1 MICYSSD
8 LLKPFDLVGNYN
20 NVTSSCMTH
29 FMLIAEFFTSNVS
42 SAAKH
47 CKQAWYAHT
56 NMPEYRQKRHF

>member
-29 FMLIAEFFTSNVS
+29 FMLIAEFFTSNVRVVS
-42 SAAKH
+42 SEAL
-47 CKQAWYAHT
+47 QAGMVCAHKYA
-56 NMPEYRQKRHF
+56 RI